1 MKTTALLVA
10 LLCASSAGFAQQAK
24 PAAKAAAA
32 KAAPKSVDR
41 FAIPADEKVSWH
53 DVRETDLEGRAFP
66 TRSVRATSTACPPKP
81 TARSRLRSGA

>member
-10 LLCASSAGFAQQAK
+10 LLCASSASIAQQTK
-24 PAAKAAAA
+24 PAAKAPAA

-53 DVRETDLEGRAFP
+53 DVRETDLEGRPRPLIFNAPRWRTGLFLSP
-66 TRSVRATSTACPPKP
+66 
-81 TARSRLRSGA
+81 